1 MLGAVSE
8 RCPRSRKTKERQMP
22 HYFFHLI
29 HPDRAPVRDE
39 EGLIFEDDIL
49 AKREGLASLGDFV
62 RDTTRYQ
69 SQPCYVSVQI
79 VRAGV
84 GIIGVL
90 TAKVS

>member
-1 MLGAVSE
+1 
-8 RCPRSRKTKERQMP
+8 MP

-29 HPDRAPVRDE
+29 HPDRDPVRDE
-39 EGLIFEDDIL
+39 EGIIFEDDVL

-62 RDTTRYQ
+62 QDTTRYQ